1 MKGSERTTVGV
12 LQLLVNVRTCL
23 LIRGIPDL
31 FVPALWKVAMADDVT
46 GGINTASRYSQ
57 GRTHH
62 GTDGQLITPAAYR
75 LDERRRRQEELN
87 VCSMLVYLDGLELG
101 VLPVAA
107 LTGRSVS
114 PPRMGNG
121 Y

>member
-75 LDERRRRQEELN
+75 LDEREGADRRN
-87 VCSMLVYLDGLELG
+87 SMYVVCSSTS
-101 VLPVAA
+101 
-107 LTGRSVS
+107 TGW
-114 PPRMGNG
+114 N
-121 Y
+121 

>member
-62 GTDGQLITPAAYR
+62 GTDGQLITPAAYC
-75 LDERRRRQEELN
+75 LDEREGADRRN
-87 VCSMLVYLDGLELG
+87 SMYVVCSSTS
-101 VLPVAA
+101 
-107 LTGRSVS
+107 TGW
-114 PPRMGNG
+114 N
-121 Y
+121 